1 MGVKRSIDS
10 GRVDSLGRPIK
21 VSGNSSDS
29 STQAKAKGISKFDGG
44 FTASDFAHRLEHQ
57 LRDNPKEHLAPL
69 FQTSDARM
77 TDEMWD
83 EVADNIIVN
92 EEACESLIY
101 DFDAQ
106 VDDKDEFVSNYM
118 NYAIDPDVGE
128 SGINYHELMDIIG
141 EMHRNTPFEMSS
153 DTEISVIDCEY
164 PSDDLINF
172 IKDDFSD
179 KKAVMSNLKRDY
191 LPYLPPERL
200 SELADEVEFDF
211 DAIKEH
217 TIRYGQW
224 FRDGYYYHE
233 EDSTL
238 LVDHVAEGVIGG
250 YDDLCNIK
258 DIAAKAR
265 SENSAMLPSH
275 LSHEYGID
283 EDSAQELSQTIH
295 DLTKGNISSY
305 TVDYLIPQKDG
316 AGMDNE
322 DLERLVTNRVN
333 NTLNH
338 NATTVSDQ
346 DKDIHIQRI
355 MKAMK

>member
-1 MGVKRSIDS
+1 MGVKRNIDS

-21 VSGNSSDS
+21 VSGNPSDS
-29 STQAKAKGISKFDGG
+29 STQAKANGISKFDGG
-44 FTASDFAHRLEHQ
+44 FTASDFAHRLESQ

-118 NYAIDPDVGE
+118 NFAIDPDVGE

-141 EMHRNTPFEMSS
+141 EMHRNTPFEMSN

-179 KKAVMSNLKRDY
+179 KEAVMSNLKRG
-191 LPYLPPERL
+191 LPHLPPERL

-224 FRDGYYYHE
+224 FRDGYYYYE
-233 EDSTL
+233 EGSTL
-238 LVDHVAEGVIGG
+238 LVDHVAEGVLVQG
-250 YDDLCNIK
+250 YEDCCNIE
-258 DIAAKAR
+258 DVVAKAR
-265 SENSAMLPSH
+265 SESDAMLHSH

-283 EDSAQELSQTIH
+283 EDSAQELSQTIN
-295 DLTKGNISSY
+295 DLTKGNIDVF
-305 TVDYLIPQKDG
+305 TVDYLIPKKDG
-316 AGMDNE
+316 AGMDDE
-322 DLERLVTNRVN
+322 DLKILVTSRVN
-333 NTLNH
+333 NMLDH
-338 NATTVSDQ
+338 RAIIVSDK

>member
-1 MGVKRSIDS
+1 MGVKRNIDS

-44 FTASDFAHRLEHQ
+44 FTASDFAHRLESQ

-83 EVADNIIVN
+83 EVADKIIVN
-92 EEACESLIY
+92 EEACESLTY
-101 DFDAQ
+101 GFDVQ
-106 VDDKDEFVSNYM
+106 LDDKGEFVSHCIDL
-118 NYAIDPDVGE
+118 AIDPDGGE
-128 SGINYHELMDIIG
+128 SGINYYELMDIIG
-141 EMHRNTPFEMSS
+141 EMHRNTPFEMSN

-164 PSDDLINF
+164 PSDDFINF

-179 KKAVMSNLKRDY
+179 KEAVMSNLKRG

-224 FRDGYYYHE
+224 FRDGYYYYE
-233 EDSTL
+233 EGSTL
-238 LVDHVAEGVIGG
+238 LVDHVAEGVLVQG
-250 YDDLCNIK
+250 YDDCCNIK
-258 DIAAKAR
+258 DVVAKAR
-265 SENSAMLPSH
+265 SESNAMLPSH
-275 LSHEYGID
+275 LSHEYGIG
-283 EDSAQELSQTIH
+283 EDSAQELSQTIN
-295 DLTKGNISSY
+295 DITKGNISSF
-305 TVDYLIPQKDG
+305 TVDYLIPKKDG
-316 AGMDNE
+316 AGMDDE
-322 DLERLVTNRVN
+322 SLERLVTTRVN

-338 NATTVSDQ
+338 NANTVSDK